1 MQPFPII
8 ITLAKKKKIMLE
20 NRTLVDVA
28 KATLHNRALNYLI
41 L

>member
-8 ITLAKKKKIMLE
+8 ITLAKKKIILE

-28 KATLHNRALNYLI
+28 NATLHNRAQNYLI